1 MKLTDRQVRRL
12 LRGLRERGDRVVLHG
27 LRGRP
32 SNRKLEARFEQRV
45 VARIRQRYADFGPTL
60 AGEHLAQEGLVVS
73 RETLR
78 KWMAQAALWRPRPK
92 HGKAVHVCRDR
103 TAPFPAFVM
112 HNNSPFPLL
121 I

>member
-78 KWMAQAALWRPRPK
+78 KRMAQAALCRPRT
-92 HGKAVHVCRDR
+92 DR
-103 TAPFPAFVM
+103 PQPVPLWPDREATFGELVM
-112 HNNSPFPLL
+112 QTR
-121 I
+121 